1 MSALDASNGTDERQ
15 PTRSELEM
23 QEGRRQAERRAAR
36 LGISAKKT
44 NDAAAGIPF
53 SPDPTLGTGNEPVD
67 TGLGAAVSAKQPQAE
82 AIKREEPPGVQPG
95 PNAGQ
100 SKGNGTSPPPPNAL
114 SGNTN
119 ASIEFLQ
126 ERAATQEVAARC

>member
-1 MSALDASNGTDERQ
+1 MSALDASNGTDDRQ
-15 PTRSELEM
+15 PTQTELEN

-53 SPDPTLGTGNEPVD
+53 SPDPTLGAGNEPVD
-67 TGLGAAVSAKQPQAE
+67 TALGAAVSAKQPQAE
-82 AIKREEPPGVQPG
+82 AIKRKEPPGVQPG

-100 SKGNGTSPPPPNAL
+100 AKQRGTTPSL
-114 SGNTN
+114 
-119 ASIEFLQ
+119 
-126 ERAATQEVAARC
+126 